1 MTLIAFIGSV
11 FSPYY
16 ALARHLGRGDPYNHC
31 AINVALYGSAGKRWA
46 MTERTRD
53 DLECGPFSLR
63 VGPSSLRWSSGR
75 LNMLIDERTVPLP
88 SRIRGGITLVLGG
101 RACEPVAL
109 DHAGRHVWH
118 PLAPRARIEVDLEN
132 PKLRWSGDAYLDRN
146 FGAEPL
152 ESAFTRWTWSRAHC
166 GEKTYVLY
174 DVERRDG
181 THLSL
186 AHRFN
191 AVGLARD
198 FKPPREELLPST
210 FWRVQRTTR
219 SDAGFPPRVLKT
231 LEDTPFYARSLIEST
246 LDGERMTAVHESLS
260 LDRVAHPVVRLM
272 LPFRMPRRRSRAQRR
287 EPEKGPTGL
296 PT

>member
-1 MTLIAFIGSV
+1 
-11 FSPYY
+11 
-16 ALARHLGRGDPYNHC
+16 
-31 AINVALYGSAGKRWA
+31 

-63 VGPSSLRWSSGR
+63 VGPSSLTWSSGQ

-88 SRIRGGITLVLGG
+88 SRIMGRITLVPGG

-109 DHAGRHVWH
+109 DRAGLHVWH
-118 PLAPRARIEVDLEN
+118 PLAPRARIEVDLEH

-152 ESAFTRWTWSRAHC
+152 EKAFTRWTWSRAHC
-166 GEKTYVLY
+166 GDETCVLY

-186 AHRFN
+186 ARKFN

-198 FKPPREELLPST
+198 FTPPREEMLPST

-219 SDAGFPPRVLKT
+219 SDAGSPPRVLKT
-231 LEDTPFYARSLIEST
+231 FEDTPFYARSLIEST
-246 LDGERMTAVHESLS
+246 LEGERMAAVHESLS

-272 LPFRMPRRRSRAQRR
+272 LPFRMPRWRSSARRR
-287 EPEKGPTGL
+287 EPGKGPTRV